1 MLVTTTF
8 FNLPEDEQIEG
19 IEAFSSE
26 ILSRYAIDVQ
36 SVASIN
42 YEYNATLKVQ
52 TTDGQLFALRVNINS
67 PRTPDNLAAEIAWV
81 NFLARDGRVNVPN
94 PIANK
99 QGDFHTSI
107 FHEPS
112 QRTLHCV
119 LYSWLDG
126 EEVGDQ
132 PSSEQLRALG
142 AAMATLHK
150 SSENFELPTGA
161 KLPLLSDPM
170 WETEDYLLGEKSVLD
185 PQAKAL
191 ISRAIDAIA
200 SETKRLFA
208 SQKPQ
213 IIHADLHG
221 WNVMCRDGILSVL
234 DFDDCGIGLPLQDLA
249 TAIYYLDTPEQD
261 AALKEGYES
270 VAPLPEFS
278 QSDLDM
284 LLLQRRIILLNYLY
298 ETSNAEHRTLIP
310 EYLIESIRR
319 IEKYLADNSR

>member
-1 MLVTTTF
+1 VLVTTTF

-42 YEYNATLKVQ
+42 FEYNATLKVQ

-81 NFLARDGRVNVPN
+81 NFLARDGRVNVPH

-126 EEVGDQ
+126 EEVGDE
-132 PSSEQLRALG
+132 PSTEQLRALG

-150 SSENFELPTGA
+150 SSENFELPAGA

-185 PQAKAL
+185 PQAKVLVARGL
-191 ISRAIDAIA
+191 DAIA

-221 WNVMCRDGILSVL
+221 WNVMWSDGKLSVL

-249 TAIYYLDTPEQD
+249 TAIYYLDTPEQE
-261 AALKEGYES
+261 AALREGYES
-270 VAPLPEFS
+270 VAPLPELS

-298 ETSNAEHRTLIP
+298 ETSNAEHRAMIP
-310 EYLIESIRR
+310 EYLVESIRR